1 MDLGTAGV
9 SWLCLPE
16 LHGAARRPVAAG
28 SSGRTR
34 LPHPLLTVALVPP
47 PKWKHSRV
55 QCSVRRHITV
65 SKHRVTVLMVL
76 GSVGRFVSLSGG
88 AGAAALCRVR
98 RFGQGSAA
106 AFWKGPKSTRFR
118 LRGPHVVL
126 CFYKLVKLR
135 PLLACSLC
143 RPSHG
148 VHSAV

>member
-1 MDLGTAGV
+1 MHFFFSRWLSLDPLKAASLLKLERVKSPSDPVEGWMRAG
-9 SWLCLPE
+9 E
-16 LHGAARRPVAAG
+16 R
-28 SSGRTR
+28 
-34 LPHPLLTVALVPP
+34 
-47 PKWKHSRV
+47 
-55 QCSVRRHITV
+55 TV

-76 GSVGRFVSLSGG
+76 SSVGRFVSLSGG

-126 CFYKLVKLR
+126 CFYKLVKLL